1 MLKIENLN
9 AFYGKSHVLW
19 DINMNSEDKKITALV
34 GRNGMGKTTTLKCIM
49 GIIRNKTGSI
59 SIENEE
65 IQDKQPYEIAKLGVS
80 YVPDNL
86 GIFPTLSV
94 EENILIAS
102 HLSKIKGAWDLDAVY
117 ALFPKLEILK
127 NSKGGHLSGG
137 EKKMLSIGRAL
148 AANPK
153 LILIDEPTEGLAPLI
168 IQTLAE
174 ALKKIKELGVTIL
187 LTDQNINFV
196 KHIADFVYII
206 EEGRIKHFGTIEE
219 IKNSPEIV
227 LKYLTV

>member
-1 MLKIENLN
+1 LLKIKDLN
-9 AFYGKSHVLW
+9 AFYGKSHDLW
-19 DINMNSEDKKITALV
+19 DINMNAESNKITALV

-59 SIENEE
+59 IIEKEKIENR
-65 IQDKQPYEIAKLGVS
+65 QPYEIAKLGVS

-86 GIFPTLSV
+86 GVFPTLSV

-102 HLSKIKGAWDLDAVY
+102 YLSKRSGVWDLEAVY
-117 ALFPKLEILK
+117 SLFPKLEILK

-168 IQTLAE
+168 IQTLAD
-174 ALKKIKELGVTIL
+174 ALMKIKELGVTIL

-196 KHIADFVYII
+196 KYIADFVYII
-206 EEGRIKHFGTIEE
+206 EEGKIKHSGTIEE
-219 IKNSPEIV
+219 IKNSPEII